1 MPSRTSATTR
11 TTTFGAGRTANSYE
25 PAAEAADYSELNVT
39 HSEEMYAQ
47 APMYINLQNNNEST
61 DEVYEMPVSN
71 LHQHNDT
78 TANSAENT
86 PKTGTRHPRASR
98 ARAASSTGSTN
109 PVSKIYFLPPFNII

>member
-11 TTTFGAGRTANSYE
+11 TTTFGAGRTANSSE
-25 PAAEAADYSELNVT
+25 PATEVADYSELNVT

-86 PKTGTRHPRASR
+86 PQTGTRHPRASR